1 MRGLPDVSS
10 ILLDEAD
17 FFPLGQGQD
26 ARDVLGDILPRV
38 IPSINHRLKS
48 FYIVAHH
55 GIEISTKSVIA
66 PIICDKFVVSIA
78 RTWRI

>member
-1 MRGLPDVSS
+1 MCGLPDVSS

-38 IPSINHRLKS
+38 IP
-48 FYIVAHH
+48 
-55 GIEISTKSVIA
+55 
-66 PIICDKFVVSIA
+66 
-78 RTWRI
+78 